1 MAGVAYAFLRS
12 LVGRLNLG
20 QLEGELKKRWLY
32 PDTWYRKQNDIWDRS
47 SDFIYDFWQFESVL
61 ECISK
66 RTETSEFDK
75 QAFLNYALN
84 RWYNYWSARAVEQI
98 FCEQPGVVPAKNAKD
113 RLVDFS
119 INGINFDLKTSVFPK
134 AFDQDL
140 AFAKANPAQLIN
152 WLYTHQSTGRRF
164 HLENRLFLIV
174 HQADGR
180 HYRLKAE
187 ISWLQGLIADYV
199 STFDASKLVAVS
211 ITNSKTVFSDS
222 IWAVR

>member
-1 MAGVAYAFLRS
+1 MDGVAYAFLRS

-20 QLEGELKKRWLY
+20 QLECELKKRWLY
-32 PDTWYRKQNDIWDRS
+32 PNIWYRKQNDAWDQR

-61 ECISK
+61 ERIS

-75 QAFLNYALN
+75 QGFLNYALN

-199 STFDASKLVAVS
+199 STFDASKLVTVS
-211 ITNSKTVFSDS
+211 TTDSKTVFSDS

>member
-1 MAGVAYAFLRS
+1 VAGAAHSVYGNLME
-12 LVGRLNLG
+12 RLDLPAIED
-20 QLEGELKKRWLY
+20 QLKKRWVY
-32 PDTWYRKQNDIWDRS
+32 PEHWFQKQNDLWDSRS
-47 SDFIYDFWQFESVL
+47 NFIYDLPDFEVL
-61 ECISK
+61 ISRIK
-66 RTETSEFDK
+66 LES
-75 QAFLNYALN
+75 QAHNLDYQRFFQYAIN

-98 FCEQPGVVPAKNAKD
+98 FCEQPGVVAALNAKD

-119 INGINFDLKTSVFPK
+119 INGIDFDLKTSVFPK
-134 AFDQDL
+134 AFNQDL

-164 HLENRLFLIV
+164 HLENRLFVIV
-174 HQADGR
+174 HKADGR

-211 ITNSKTVFSDS
+211 TINSKSVFADI